1 MTNFK
6 ITLAYDG
13 SNYCGWQVQPRGVSI
28 QGEMERAIVKVTRQR
43 VRVTGSGRTD
53 AGVHALGQVGS
64 CEFDTTIPATQL
76 VRALNANLPPA
87 IRVLDVVEAPAGFH
101 AIRDAK
107 GKTYRYRIQQGRVAD
122 PFERART
129 WFIPGMLN
137 VAAMEQAAQYLV
149 GEFDFASF
157 QSAGSPRATTV
168 RHVRRL
174 QVEALAGLLGD
185 VIELEIEANG
195 FLYNMVR
202 NIVGTLVEV
211 GREKYPPEWVMDV
224 REARDRRVA
233 GPTAPPQGLVLVRV
247 AYDSF

>member
-1 MTNFK
+1 
-6 ITLAYDG
+6 
-13 SNYCGWQVQPRGVSI
+13 
-28 QGEMERAIVKVTRQR
+28 MERAIVKVTGQR

-64 CEFDTTIPATQL
+64 CEIETKIEAAQL

-101 AIRDAK
+101 ALRDAK

-122 PFERART
+122 PFARAWT
-129 WFIPGMLN
+129 WFIPGELN
-137 VAAMEQAAQYLV
+137 VAAMRQAAEYLV
-149 GEFDFASF
+149 GQFDFASF
-157 QSAGSPRATTV
+157 QSAGSPRASTV

-174 QVEALAGLLGD
+174 QVAEMAGPLGET
-185 VIELEIEANG
+185 IELEIEANG

-202 NIVGTLVEV
+202 NIVGSLVEV
-211 GREKYPPEWVMDV
+211 GRKKVPPEWVIEV
-224 REARDRRVA
+224 REARDRRAA
-233 GPTAPPQGLVLVRV
+233 GPTAPPQGLVLVSV